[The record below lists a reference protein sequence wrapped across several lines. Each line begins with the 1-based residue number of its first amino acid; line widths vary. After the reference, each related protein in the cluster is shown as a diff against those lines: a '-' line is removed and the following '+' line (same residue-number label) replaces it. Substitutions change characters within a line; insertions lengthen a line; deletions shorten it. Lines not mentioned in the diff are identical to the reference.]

1 MSLISYFVYLKD
13 RMISGNEDTTEEHAI
28 TNDFGEGHYHF
39 WLDDYVFLPSIEI
52 NLLGVTNEFL

>member
-1 MSLISYFVYLKD
+1 
-13 RMISGNEDTTEEHAI
+13 MISGNEDTTEEHAI